1 MDILSAGRD
10 GEAAGAPEDFPAA
23 LPPDAPLAMP
33 IQPLRSMPPRSA
45 PLPTSPRSV
54 AWRRASV
61 LGGTLALTAWGANEM
76 YRALSVGGLTLL
88 EVAVLLLFLALFAWI
103 AFSFVSALAGLVSLV
118 RGGGLVLLRQ

>member
-1 MDILSAGRD
+1 MVTRRVRPKTSPRLT
-10 GEAAGAPEDFPAA
+10 P
-23 LPPDAPLAMP
+23 APLAMP
-33 IQPLRSMPPRSA
+33 IQPLRSRPPRAA

-118 RGGGLVLLRQ
+118 RG